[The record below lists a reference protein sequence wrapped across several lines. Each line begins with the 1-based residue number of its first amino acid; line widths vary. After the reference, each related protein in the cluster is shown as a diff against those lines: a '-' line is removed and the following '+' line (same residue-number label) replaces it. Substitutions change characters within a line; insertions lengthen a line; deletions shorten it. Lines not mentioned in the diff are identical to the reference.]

1 MVGSLF
7 LLFSALSLLLGILA
21 LCGKGGWLVAGFFGS
36 KQAKESFDRTKA
48 YRIIGIMN
56 FVESVCFAVLAYFA
70 FFPIPV
76 VSAKSDP
83 MLLLG
88 IAVAVYFLSNILLGC
103 YLNLCCKK

>member
-21 LCGKGGWLVAGFFGS
+21 LCGKGGWLVAGFFGT

-56 FVESVCFAVLAYFA
+56 FVESVCFAVFAYFA
-70 FFPIPV
+70 FFRFP
-76 VSAKSDP
+76 SF
-83 MLLLG
+83 LLKV
-88 IAVAVYFLSNILLGC
+88 IR
-103 YLNLCCKK
+103 CCCWGLPSQCIS